1 MLYKL
6 LILYHPVH
14 RAHQQKNRK
23 NKVLVRIILH
33 LKNLLIHHNWRKMM
47 IKKNRKRNKK
57 RNRKKNKKRN
67 KRNNKRSLNK
77 RKEGIVGGEAWK
89 IDGIL
94 VTKIEKIKNQLT
106 LLNNPSINPQVVL
119 ISMMENK
126 NYVMLKYWKPKTVSL
141 N

>member
-1 MLYKL
+1 MQMLSKL
-6 LILYHPVH
+6 LILYHPLH
-14 RAHQQKNRK
+14 RVHQQKNRK

-47 IKKNRKRNKK
+47 IKKNRKRNRK
-57 RNRKKNKKRN
+57 RNK

-89 IDGIL
+89 RDGIL
-94 VTKIEKIKNQLT
+94 VTKIEKIKNQLM

-126 NYVMLKYWKPKTVSL
+126 NYAMLRYWKPKTVSL